1 MYILLS
7 CTSLIIK
14 ECPAS
19 THNLCQSNVK
29 HSVLKQVC
37 MHTKL
42 QLGVINILSS
52 KDLTI
57 GRNILFVNLL
67 DFNLFY
73 TMSQFNPSIAAKTHI
88 QY

>member
-1 MYILLS
+1 MP
-7 CTSLIIK
+7 T
-14 ECPAS
+14 S

-42 QLGVINILSS
+42 QLGLVNILSS
-52 KDLTI
+52 KRPHNRLKYSV
-57 GRNILFVNLL
+57 RKFVG
-67 DFNLFY
+67 FNLFY
-73 TMSQFNPSIAAKTHI
+73 TMSQFNPSIAAETHL

>member
-14 ECPAS
+14 ECPAKA
-19 THNLCQSNVK
+19 HNYNLCQSNVK

-42 QLGVINILSS
+42 QLGVINIFSS
-52 KDLTI
+52 K
-57 GRNILFVNLL
+57 RPHHRSKYSVRKFVG
-67 DFNLFY
+67 F
-73 TMSQFNPSIAAKTHI
+73 
-88 QY
+88 

>member
-37 MHTKL
+37 THTKL
-42 QLGVINILSS
+42 QLGSLTYLLQ

-57 GRNILFVNLL
+57 ARSKYSVLKFVIPNV
-67 DFNLFY
+67 
-73 TMSQFNPSIAAKTHI
+73 TI
-88 QY
+88 